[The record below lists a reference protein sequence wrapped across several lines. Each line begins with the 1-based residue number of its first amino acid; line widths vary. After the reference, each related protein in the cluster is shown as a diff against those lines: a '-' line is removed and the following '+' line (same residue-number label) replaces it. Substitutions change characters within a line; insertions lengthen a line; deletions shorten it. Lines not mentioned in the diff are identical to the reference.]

1 MKKVVFAVMAMMTIG
16 FASCGNKTQA
26 SAEADD
32 SAAVINV
39 EDEAAATIN
48 ALTEQMEAKDATKF
62 QEVLAT
68 VQEKI
73 KSLIASNPDAAQT
86 FVAQVQAFLKEN
98 AEKIKEFVGDNEAVT
113 AAVASLTE
121 TSPESIVKSIT
132 ELGESA
138 QSKADLAVEN
148 VKDAAN
154 QAVEDTKA
162 AANKA
167 VEDTKAAANKAV
179 EDSKNAAK
187 EKAGKSIDDAASK
200 AKSALGL

>member
-26 SAEADD
+26 SAEAED

-48 ALTEQMEAKDATKF
+48 ALTEQLEAKDATKF

-138 QSKADLAVEN
+138 QSKADLAVED

-162 AANKA
+162 AADKA
-167 VEDTKAAANKAV
+167 VEDTKAAA
-179 EDSKNAAK
+179 K
-187 EKAGKSIDDAASK
+187 EKASKSIDDAASK

>member
-1 MKKVVFAVMAMMTIG
+1 MKKVLFAVMAMMTIG

-26 SAEADD
+26 SAEAED

-48 ALTEQMEAKDATKF
+48 ALTEQLEAKDVTKF

-132 ELGESA
+132 NSLQENTQAAADRVVEDT
-138 QSKADLAVEN
+138 KA
-148 VKDAAN
+148 AAN

-162 AANKA
+162 AADKA
-167 VEDTKAAANKAV
+167 VEDTKAAA
-179 EDSKNAAK
+179 K
-187 EKAGKSIDDAASK
+187 EKASKSIDDAASK
-200 AKSALGL
+200 AKNALGL

>member
-48 ALTEQMEAKDATKF
+48 ALTEQLEAKDVTKF

-138 QSKADLAVEN
+138 QSKADLAVED

-162 AANKA
+162 AADKA
-167 VEDTKAAANKAV
+167 VEDTKAAA
-179 EDSKNAAK
+179 K
-187 EKAGKSIDDAASK
+187 EKASKSIDDAASK

>member
-1 MKKVVFAVMAMMTIG
+1 MKKVLFAVMAMMTIG

-26 SAEADD
+26 SAETED

-48 ALTEQMEAKDATKF
+48 ALTEQLEAKDVTKF

-121 TSPESIVKSIT
+121 TSPESIVNSIT
-132 ELGESA
+132 NSLQENTQAAADRVVEDT
-138 QSKADLAVEN
+138 KA
-148 VKDAAN
+148 AAN

-162 AANKA
+162 AADKA
-167 VEDTKAAANKAV
+167 VEDTKAAA
-179 EDSKNAAK
+179 K
-187 EKAGKSIDDAASK
+187 EKASKSIDDAASK

>member
-1 MKKVVFAVMAMMTIG
+1 MMTIG

-26 SAEADD
+26 SAETED

-48 ALTEQMEAKDATKF
+48 ALTEQLEAKDVTKF

-121 TSPESIVKSIT
+121 TSPESIVNSIT
-132 ELGESA
+132 NSLQENTQAAADRVVEDT
-138 QSKADLAVEN
+138 KA
-148 VKDAAN
+148 AAN

-162 AANKA
+162 AADKA
-167 VEDTKAAANKAV
+167 VEDTKAAA
-179 EDSKNAAK
+179 K
-187 EKAGKSIDDAASK
+187 EKASKSIDDAASK

>member
-1 MKKVVFAVMAMMTIG
+1 MMTIG

-48 ALTEQMEAKDATKF
+48 ALTEQLEAKDVTKF

-138 QSKADLAVEN
+138 QSKADLAVED

-162 AANKA
+162 AADKA
-167 VEDTKAAANKAV
+167 VEDTKAAA
-179 EDSKNAAK
+179 K
-187 EKAGKSIDDAASK
+187 EKASKSIDDAASK

>member
-16 FASCGNKTQA
+16 LASCGNKTQA
-26 SAEADD
+26 SAETED

-48 ALTEQMEAKDATKF
+48 ALTEQLEAKDVTKF

-121 TSPESIVKSIT
+121 TTPESIVNSIT
-132 ELGESA
+132 NSLQENTQAAADRVVEDT
-138 QSKADLAVEN
+138 KA
-148 VKDAAN
+148 AAN

-162 AANKA
+162 AA
-167 VEDTKAAANKAV
+167 DKAV

>member
-26 SAEADD
+26 SAEAED

-48 ALTEQMEAKDATKF
+48 ALTEQMEAKDVTKF

-121 TSPESIVKSIT
+121 TSPESIVNSIT
-132 ELGESA
+132 NSLQENTQAAADRVVEDT
-138 QSKADLAVEN
+138 KA
-148 VKDAAN
+148 AAN

-162 AANKA
+162 AADKA
-167 VEDTKAAANKAV
+167 VEDT
-179 EDSKNAAK
+179 KNAAK